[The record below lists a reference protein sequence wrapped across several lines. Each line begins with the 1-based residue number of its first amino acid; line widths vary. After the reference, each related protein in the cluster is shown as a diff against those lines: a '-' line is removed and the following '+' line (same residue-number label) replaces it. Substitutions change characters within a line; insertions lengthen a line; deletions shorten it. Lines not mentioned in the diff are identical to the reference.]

1 MRPAAASRPADAEAG
16 RSSVE
21 GPAGRPAR
29 SPSVSG
35 MTSPF
40 IARPE
45 LLDADPLQAT
55 GRPVRWGVVAT
66 GAIAATVTADL
77 LLLPDAELQAVS
89 SRRADRAQAFAERFG
104 ATAWYADD
112 AQGSGVDALLADP
125 AVEAVYVATPH
136 AQHAAVV
143 RAALTAG
150 KSVLCEKPLTI
161 NAREATELVE
171 LARER
176 GLFLMEAVW
185 TRFLPAYQRALE
197 IAASGEI
204 GTVQWVSA
212 EVGFP
217 APQDPTA
224 RIWAPADGGG
234 ALLDLAVYPLLWA
247 WGTLGLPDE
256 VRAVGTLNAEGVD
269 AQNALTLTWASGAQ
283 AQLTTSLLARS
294 PHTAMVCGT
303 DGWVRTDG
311 ADSVYRPTRLDVQA
325 GEGPVRTEEFGLI
338 GSGYVHELRE
348 VTRCLQQGLTE
359 SPVLPLEHSLATMRL
374 LDGVREQLGVVYP
387 NDR

>member
-1 MRPAAASRPADAEAG
+1 
-16 RSSVE
+16 
-21 GPAGRPAR
+21 
-29 SPSVSG
+29 
-35 MTSPF
+35 MTTPF

-45 LLDADPLQAT
+45 LLDADPRTAT

-77 LLLPDAELQAVS
+77 ALLSDAVLHAVS
-89 SRRADRAQAFAERFG
+89 SRRADRAAAFAGQFGFATSYSDTDERLG
-104 ATAWYADD
+104 YE
-112 AQGSGVDALLADP
+112 ALLADP
-125 AVEAVYVATPH
+125 DVEVVYVATPH
-136 AQHAAVV
+136 AQHAEVV

-150 KSVLCEKPLTI
+150 KSVLVEKPVTV
-161 NAREATELVE
+161 NAREAQELVD

-204 GTVQWVSA
+204 GTVHWVAA
-212 EVGFP
+212 EVAFP

-224 RIWAPADGGG
+224 RIWARADGGG

-256 VRAVGTLNAEGVD
+256 VTAVGTLNAEGVD
-269 AQNALTLTWASGAQ
+269 AQNALTLRWDSGAQ

-294 PHTAMVCGT
+294 PHTALVCGSE
-303 DGWVRTDG
+303 GWVRSTG
-311 ADSVYRPTRLDVQA
+311 PDSVYRPTRLDVQVGDA
-325 GEGPVRTEEFGLI
+325 EPRTEEFALI

-348 VTRCLQQGLTE
+348 VTRCLQEGLTE
-359 SPVLPLEHSLATMRL
+359 SPVVPLEHSLATMRL
-374 LDGVREQLGVVYP
+374 LDGVRAQLGVVYP
-387 NDR
+387 NDER

>member
-1 MRPAAASRPADAEAG
+1 
-16 RSSVE
+16 
-21 GPAGRPAR
+21 
-29 SPSVSG
+29 

-40 IARPE
+40 IARPD
-45 LLDADPLQAT
+45 LLDADPRAAT

-77 LLLPDAELQAVS
+77 AVLPDAVLQAVS
-89 SRRADRAQAFAERFG
+89 SRRADRAAAFAGQFGFATSYSDTAERLG
-104 ATAWYADD
+104 YE
-112 AQGSGVDALLADP
+112 ALFADP
-125 AVEAVYVATPH
+125 DVEAVYVATPH
-136 AQHAAVV
+136 AQHAEVV

-150 KSVLCEKPLTI
+150 KAVLCEKPVTV
-161 NAREATELVE
+161 NAREAAELVD

-176 GLFLMEAVW
+176 GVFLMEAVW
-185 TRFLPAYQRALE
+185 TRFLPAYQRALQ

-217 APQDPTA
+217 APADPTA
-224 RIWAPADGGG
+224 RIWARADGGG

-247 WGTLGLPDE
+247 WGTLGLPDA
-256 VRAVGTLNAEGVD
+256 VTAVGALNAEGVD
-269 AQNALTLTWASGAQ
+269 AQNAVTLSYPSGAQ

-294 PHTAMVCGT
+294 PHTALVAGSG
-303 DGWVRTDG
+303 GWVRTQGPD
-311 ADSVYRPTRLDVQA
+311 AVYRPTRLDVQV
-325 GEGPVRTEEFGLI
+325 GESEPRTEEFELI

-359 SPVLPLEHSLATMRL
+359 SPVMPLDHSLATMRL
-374 LDGVREQLGVVYP
+374 LDQVRAQLGVVYP
-387 NDR
+387 NDA